1 MLYSI
6 YLKALQN
13 TEMVEMYAAMDQRV
27 RILGYALK
35 VFVKV
40 SIPFP

>member
-13 TEMVEMYAAMDQRV
+13 TEMVQMYAAMDQRV
-27 RILGYALK
+27 RILGYGLK